1 MSKPL
6 AMVLGALT
14 LFGCP
19 SKDEPKFDENDRAI
33 AQLKAEKERLAH
45 GGAPPAVPRP
55 AVPHTP
61 ENDLAEAAAQPKA
74 PQRLKVLE
82 AQGAFG
88 ELTLTVKSAESSQ
101 NVKGTKTSLS
111 TADRFVKVV
120 LSAHAK
126 ARETIELGSVMLVR
140 EGEQAALARDVQRVG
155 QGSPLGEIVIDAN
168 GDQELVMFFEAPASI
183 VGPGMML
190 RFAEPKRT
198 LDLPVL

>member
-1 MSKPL
+1 MNKRL

-14 LFGCP
+14 FFGCP
-19 SKDEPKFDENDRAI
+19 KDEPKFDENDRAI
-33 AQLKAEKERLAH
+33 AQLKAEKDRLAH
-45 GGAPPAVPRP
+45 GGAAPIVPHPA
-55 AVPHTP
+55 PHTP

-82 AQGAFG
+82 SQGAYG

-120 LSAHAK
+120 LNAHAK
-126 ARETIELGSVMLVR
+126 ARETIELGSVVLVR
-140 EGEQAALARDVQRVG
+140 EGEQAAVARDVQRVG
-155 QGSPLGEIVIDAN
+155 QGSPLGEIGIDA
-168 GDQELVMFFEAPASI
+168 GQDQELVLFFEAPASI
-183 VGPGMML
+183 VGPGLML